1 MGVLETHDVLPQE
14 SHRLKVTRKDIVLGI
29 AATVPTIVLS
39 VLGIQYRNEL
49 LHVSGIFG
57 YSLIGMLLISFA
69 AGSLLSFTAVPVPY
83 WLFVFALPS
92 ILAPQWGLT
101 APVIVALVSALG
113 ATLGHMPTFFL
124 GWGGSSLAEKIFSRF
139 DSRFHVRAMG
149 WAKKHGAWASFLIS
163 AVFNPIHLPMTIA
176 MGMIRYSPFKFFIFS
191 FLGNTL
197 KGLFLA
203 FAGYYGINS
212 ILHLIGAG

>member
-1 MGVLETHDVLPQE
+1 MDVSEITGVISHGSQGTKVRKKDV
-14 SHRLKVTRKDIVLGI
+14 VLGV
-29 AATVPTIVLS
+29 AAAIPTLVLS
-39 VLGIQYRNEL
+39 VLGIVYRNEL
-49 LHVSGIFG
+49 ASMSGMVG
-57 YSLIGMLLISFA
+57 YSLAGMLIISFL

-83 WLFVFALPS
+83 WLFVFTLPT
-92 ILAPQWGLT
+92 ILAPKLGIS

-124 GWGGSSLAEKIFSRF
+124 GFGGSSLAQKMFSRF
-139 DSRFHVRAMG
+139 DSRFHERALG

-176 MGMIRYSPFKFFIFS
+176 MGMIKYSPFKFFIFS

-203 FAGYYGINS
+203 FAGYYGLNW
-212 ILHLIGAG
+212 ILHFLGM